1 MPNEFLPYKC
11 KTNLSGWSERDRKN
25 DHSKNEE
32 KMTGFENTPKT
43 RKPTV
48 GGAVG
53 DLSVKKTTKN
63 DHTKA
68 TTKNAESQ

>member
-1 MPNEFLPYKC
+1 
-11 KTNLSGWSERDRKN
+11 
-25 DHSKNEE
+25 
-32 KMTGFENTPKT
+32 MTSFENTPKT

-63 DHTKA
+63 DHTND
-68 TTKNAESQ
+68 TKGNAESQ

>member
-1 MPNEFLPYKC
+1 
-11 KTNLSGWSERDRKN
+11 
-25 DHSKNEE
+25 
-32 KMTGFENTPKT
+32 MTGFENTPKT

-63 DHTKA
+63 DHTND
-68 TTKNAESQ
+68 TKGNAESQ